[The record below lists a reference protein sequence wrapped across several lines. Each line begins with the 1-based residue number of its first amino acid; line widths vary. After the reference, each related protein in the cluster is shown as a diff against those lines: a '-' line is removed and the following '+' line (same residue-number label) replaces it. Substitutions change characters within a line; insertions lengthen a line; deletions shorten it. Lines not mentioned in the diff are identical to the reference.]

1 MTSCRV
7 GDDMTPKS
15 RKLALILAAVLAAA
29 AFITINMTAVA
40 NNENGWR
47 ALSAPGTIH
56 RSGLVNLY

>member
-1 MTSCRV
+1 
-7 GDDMTPKS
+7 MTPKP
-15 RKLALILAAVLAAA
+15 RKLASILAAVLAAA
-29 AFITINMTAVA
+29 ALITINMTAVA